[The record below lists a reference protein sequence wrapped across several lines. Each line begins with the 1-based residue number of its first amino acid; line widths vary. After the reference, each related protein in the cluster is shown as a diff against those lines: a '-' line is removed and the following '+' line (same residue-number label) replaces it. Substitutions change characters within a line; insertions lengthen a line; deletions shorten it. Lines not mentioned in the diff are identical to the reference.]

1 MESTIVYEISC
12 KYRCSVRKMI
22 RIAESNVQAISI
34 ESGNL
39 SVTSNLQPF
48 SMENYLEAVN
58 VIKNTLENNYS
69 KEGGTIIPNFV
80 CVEITSWNE
89 LQNPETVHE
98 NSNVSQQPK
107 TIESFT

>member
-1 MESTIVYEISC
+1 
-12 KYRCSVRKMI
+12 MI
-22 RIAESNVQAISI
+22 RIADSNVQAISI

-58 VIKNTLENNYS
+58 VIKKRLENDYS

-80 CVEITSWNE
+80 CVEITSWTE
-89 LQNPETVHE
+89 LQNLETGHE
-98 NSNVSQQPK
+98 NSSVSQQPK